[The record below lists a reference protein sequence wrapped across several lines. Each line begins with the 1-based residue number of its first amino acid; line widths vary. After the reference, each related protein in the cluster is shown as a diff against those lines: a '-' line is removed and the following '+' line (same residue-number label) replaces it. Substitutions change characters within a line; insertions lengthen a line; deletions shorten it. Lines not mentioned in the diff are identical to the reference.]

1 MEQQQDFTRFNRPQM
16 PCEEKAR
23 LARVYESATGIFSDA
38 VTELQ
43 QKIGVSARQEYE
55 RLNRNANEARLKSE
69 QARLTLEKHL
79 AAHRC

>member
-1 MEQQQDFTRFNRPQM
+1 M

-69 QARLTLEKHL
+69 QARLTLEKHI